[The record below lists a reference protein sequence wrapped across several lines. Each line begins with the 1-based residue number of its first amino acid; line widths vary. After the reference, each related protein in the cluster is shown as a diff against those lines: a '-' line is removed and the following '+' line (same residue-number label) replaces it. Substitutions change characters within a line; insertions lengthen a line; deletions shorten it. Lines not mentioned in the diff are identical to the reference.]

1 MKTILLAISLM
12 CSLTSIAQYQYSL
25 TLNYHDSLTI
35 AKDVITKIRQ
45 EKIICT
51 NITITDNNKIGFNST
66 ANLSKEVLT
75 NIIYEHASITLF
87 EKQKLNNS
95 TYHDYSAKFGGTN
108 CTNAGQVCSNA
119 TVSGNNSGF
128 GTQELHSGN
137 RGCLS
142 TNEHQSSW
150 YYINIETGG
159 TLEMTI
165 STTVDYDWAI
175 WGPYTYTNASTA
187 CGNLSAPIRCSYSRE
202 YGNTGMSSYQYIH
215 TSNSGCG
222 FLWLSPC
229 WGMGSPTDVSEGA
242 GGDAWVKPLD
252 VSAEQVYIMVVDNFT
267 ANNTPFTITWG
278 GTADLGCTVIT
289 LAADIA
295 KFSGTNEGTNNTI
308 NWSTLSEL
316 ENDYFV
322 LEHSTD
328 GITWNEITKVKS
340 TGDNSNYR
348 YQHTDWSEENYYRL
362 AMVDLNGY
370 TRTHSEIIYIEN
382 DIQIVDAYYN
392 SLGQSVDENYK
403 GLVIIKYTNGRTVK
417 TYR

>member
-1 MKTILLAISLM
+1 MKTILLAISLI

-150 YYINIETGG
+150 YYINIETPGV
-159 TLEMTI
+159 LEMTI
-165 STTVDYDWAI
+165 GTNVDYDWAI
-175 WGPYTYTNASTA
+175 WGPYSYANASSA
-187 CGNLSAPIRCSYSRE
+187 CATLGAPIRCSYSRN
-202 YGNTGMSSYQYIH
+202 YGNTGMRTPYWGQTSSWACF
-215 TSNSGCG
+215 G
-222 FLWLSPC
+222 PC
-229 WGMGSPTDVSEGA
+229 YGWIGPTDTSEPASGN
-242 GGDAWVKPLD
+242 AWVKSID
-252 VSAEQVYIMVVDNFT
+252 VQAEQVYILLVDNFT
-267 ANNTPFTITWG
+267 ANNTPFTINWG
-278 GTADLGCTVIT
+278 GTATLGCTVIT

-322 LEHSTD
+322 LEHSND

-340 TGDNSNYR
+340 TGNNSNYR

-392 SLGQSVDENYK
+392 SMGQEVDEHYK
-403 GLVIIKYTNGRTVK
+403 GFVLIKYTNGRTVK

>member
-128 GTQELHSGN
+128 GTQELHPGN

-150 YYINIETGG
+150 YYINIETPG
-159 TLEMTI
+159 TIEMVIGTA
-165 STTVDYDWAI
+165 VDYDWAI
-175 WGPYTYTNASTA
+175 WGPYNVTTASTA
-187 CGNLSAPIRCSYSRE
+187 CGNLPEPIRCSYSAF
-202 YGNTGMSSYQYIH
+202 YGNTGLSHVVPYNNGNSSQG
-215 TSNSGCG
+215 NSV
-222 FLWLSPC
+222 
-229 WGMGSPTDVSEGA
+229 TDFSESA
-242 GGDAWVKPLD
+242 SGDAWITPINA
-252 VSAEQVYIMVVDNFT
+252 SAGDIYILLVDNYT
-267 ANNTPFTITWG
+267 ANNTPFTLTWG
-278 GTADLGCTVIT
+278 GTAGLGCTVVT
-289 LAADIA
+289 LAADIVE
-295 KFSGTNEGTNNTI
+295 FSGKNDGESNVI
-308 NWSTLSEL
+308 KWSTDSEL
-316 ENDYFV
+316 NNDYFI
-322 LEHSTD
+322 LEHSSD
-328 GITWNEITKVKS
+328 GFNWKAIKKINS
-340 TGDNSNYR
+340 TGNNSHYKYDHNE
-348 YQHTDWSEENYYRL
+348 WSKDNYYRL
-362 AMVDLNGY
+362 SMVDMDGNS
-370 TRTHSEIIYIEN
+370 RTHSQLIYIEN
-382 DIQIVDAYYN
+382 DPLEIEYIYN
-392 SLGQSVDENYK
+392 SMGQEVDEHYK
-403 GLVIIKYTNGRTVK
+403 GFVLIKYTNGRTVK